1 MNTPRFKLSM
11 SALIVASTLALTACE
26 AEIAIDTT
34 DSAQTEKPLTK
45 QDANAFIAKA
55 EQELSEL
62 YLESSRAEWI
72 YANFI
77 THDTSALSAEVN
89 RKMTE

>member
-1 MNTPRFKLSM
+1 M

-26 AEIAIDTT
+26 AEIALGTT
-34 DSAQTEKPLTK
+34 DSAQTKKPLTK

-77 THDTSALSAEVN
+77 TLGLSHKEN
-89 RKMTE
+89 FQ